1 MNFPAVPSP
10 AATPLIVGIGGSTR
24 PRSSGELALRYC
36 LSRAEQAGAHTELL
50 SAQDLQLPMY
60 EPAPKTTDPR
70 AARLVDLV
78 ARADALII
86 ASPAYHAGIS
96 GLVKNALDH
105 LEELRTATPPY
116 LDGKAIG
123 CITTSQGAQGG
134 ALTLSALRSVV
145 HALRGWPTP
154 LGVVIDTSAEP
165 FGLDGEP
172 AQEATRSQLGIMTD
186 QVLSVIQQRV
196 NQQRVVIEQRS
207 VPTPTNVPGG
217 AL

>member
-1 MNFPAVPSP
+1 MNFSA
-10 AATPLIVGIGGSTR
+10 AATSAAPPLIVGIGGSTR

-36 LSRAEQAGAHTELL
+36 LNRAEEAGAQTELL
-50 SAQDLQLPMY
+50 SAEDLQLPMY
-60 EPAPKTTDPR
+60 EPAPTMTDPR

-78 ARADALII
+78 GRADALII

-105 LEELRTATPPY
+105 LEELRLASPPY

-123 CITTSQGAQGG
+123 CITTAQGPQGG

-154 LGVVIDTSAEP
+154 LGVVIDTSSESFAS
-165 FGLDGEP
+165 DGEP
-172 AQEATRSQLGIMTD
+172 AQETTRGQLSIMTD
-186 QVLSVIQQRV
+186 QVLSVIQH
-196 NQQRVVIEQRS
+196 RS
-207 VPTPTNVPGG
+207 VI
-217 AL
+217 